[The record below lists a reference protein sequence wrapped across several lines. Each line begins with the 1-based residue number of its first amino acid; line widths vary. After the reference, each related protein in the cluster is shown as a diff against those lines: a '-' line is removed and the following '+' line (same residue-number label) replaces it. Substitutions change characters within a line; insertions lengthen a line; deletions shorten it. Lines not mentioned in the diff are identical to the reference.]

1 MRTGDVVFD
10 GSLFITGDVTAGVHL
25 NATGDVTAK
34 TVFWPTN

>member
-34 TVFWPTN
+34 TVFWRTN